1 MTLVSAEL
9 REGVQKLF
17 EAWSSSGARTV
28 GPTTSVTRLI
38 GPQTSEA
45 KWPEFT
51 VVSDEPKSIGGMDS
65 APPPS
70 SLFVASIGFAEN
82 VIFARQAALNGVDF
96 DSYETKVDGTWD
108 RKGIF
113 GIGDTDPAITHLL
126 IETRIETKATPQRIV
141 ELLKLTHRRSPMTA
155 TLAKAAKIER
165 KLFVNGAEVPI

>member
-17 EAWSSSGARTV
+17 ETWSSSGAKG
-28 GPTTSVTRLI
+28 GPTTAVTRLI

-65 APPPS
+65 APAPS
-70 SLFVASIGFAEN
+70 SLFIASIGFAEN

-96 DSYETKVDGTWD
+96 DAYETKVDGTWD
-108 RKGIF
+108 RKGTF
-113 GIGDTDPAITHLL
+113 GIGDSDPAITHLL
-126 IETRIETKATPQRIV
+126 IETRIETKATSQKIA
-141 ELLKLTHRRSPMTA
+141 ELLTLTHRRSPMTA

>member
-1 MTLVSAEL
+1 MTLVSVEL
-9 REGVQKLF
+9 REGAQRLL
-17 EAWSSSGARTV
+17 ETWSSLGARTV
-28 GPTTSVTRLI
+28 GPTTAVTKLI

-45 KWPEFT
+45 KWPNFT

-82 VIFARQAALNGVDF
+82 VIFARQAALKGIDF
-96 DSYETKVDGTWD
+96 DSYETKVDGLWD

-113 GIGDTDPAITHLL
+113 GIGDADPAITQLL
-126 IETRIETKATPQRIV
+126 IETRVETEATPQEIV

-165 KLFVNGAEVPI
+165 KLFVNGAEVTI